1 MVKTGSVEMKITL
14 FGATG
19 AVGGECLR
27 QALDAGHDIT
37 VLVRSAAK
45 LPADLRCRICV
56 VEGDALC
63 ADDVWRVISGDTEAI
78 LFAIGVDKRSMPNLC
93 TDISRHIL
101 DALLDEPA
109 VRFIWCG
116 GGSTFVE
123 DDRITLGGYFVRKF
137 AAVFMSLRHQ
147 DKEHQYALL
156 KQYPSVSW
164 FGVRPLQMRDGKLSG
179 QYRMG
184 FHAFNGFSAISF
196 ADCAHAMLSMLE
208 GDSWLHKAPIIQ
220 Y

>member
-1 MVKTGSVEMKITL
+1 MKITL

-27 QALDAGHDIT
+27 QSLAAGHEVT

-45 LPADLRCRICV
+45 LPEEFRNRITV
-56 VEGDALC
+56 VEGDALN
-63 ADDVWRVISGDTEAI
+63 ADDVWRVILADTEAV
-78 LFAIGVDKRSMPNLC
+78 LFAIGVDKQSLPNLC
-93 TDISRHIL
+93 TDVSRHIL
-101 DALLDEPA
+101 DALRTEEG

-116 GGSTFVE
+116 GGSTFVDE
-123 DDRITLGGYFVRKF
+123 DQITIGARFVRKF
-137 AAVFMSLRHQ
+137 AEVFMSLRHQ
-147 DKEHQYALL
+147 DKERQYQLL
-156 KQYPSVSW
+156 KQYPDVEW
-164 FGVRPLQMRDGKLSG
+164 YGVRPLQMRKTSMRG

-184 FHAFNGFSAISF
+184 FDPFNSFSVISF

-208 GDSWLHKAPIIQ
+208 GTRWRHKAPIIQ